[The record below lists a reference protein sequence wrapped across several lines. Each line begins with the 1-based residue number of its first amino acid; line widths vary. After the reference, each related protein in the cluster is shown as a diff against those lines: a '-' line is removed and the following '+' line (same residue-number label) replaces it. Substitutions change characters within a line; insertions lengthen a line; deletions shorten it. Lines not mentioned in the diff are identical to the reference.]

1 MKKVLICLLSL
12 VVMGFVVSCSTK
24 KNTGLTRR
32 VQAFKARYNTYF
44 NGHEAFK
51 EGVLAQKTGNKDNYM
66 EVIPLYVTGNPKTAA
81 IGKNH
86 FDRTV
91 EKCQKTIKQHSIT
104 ARPEWKSSKPKTPK
118 DKIWLSQ
125 KEYNPFLWRAWF
137 LMGEAQFRKGEFM
150 EAASTFAYIQRL
162 YFSKPNLIARAR
174 LSEAKCYAELDW
186 LYDAERLV
194 NETRRDSFP
203 TSLNAMR
210 ASVMADYQLR
220 QGLYEEAIPNIQLA
234 MKKSHGV
241 EKARLHFLLGQLYR
255 ETGQNQLA
263 FKEFKKV
270 FKSNPPYELEFN
282 ARIQQTEVMSKGQ
295 SKKMINKLKAMAR
308 NRKNADYLDQVYY
321 AMGNI
326 YLAKGDTLH
335 ALYAYKDGVEKSTR
349 NGVEKGVVW
358 LHLGQ
363 LYWEREEF
371 VKAQECYSGVLGL
384 FDKDRDDYKD
394 IDERA
399 KILEELKPYAQAVE
413 LQDSLQ
419 ELARMDSTEMLK
431 KIDGLIEELKKKERE
446 EERKQN
452 EAAGVT
458 AEGNRPNQQM
468 MDNQTGA
475 RNNQQQGGL
484 WYFYNPASVN
494 SGKNEFKR
502 KWGERAL
509 ADDWRRS
516 NKTVL
521 GGFDENTA
529 EGDTLM
535 TDSLMQDTAANDSIM
550 LNPDGTEMS
559 EKEKERLEKQ
569 KEYEADPHRREYY
582 IKDIPYTEE
591 QMAASNAALVDGLY
605 NSAIIYK
612 DRMENFPL
620 AERTFQR
627 VLTDFGEFEHLD
639 ELYYNMFQLYSRQ
652 GREADAE
659 DYRKRLVDGY
669 PENEHAKLVADPNFE
684 FKGRYGKQ
692 VEDSLY
698 TVAYE
703 SYEAGNYDQVIA
715 GNAYAEREYPKG
727 ANRARFLFI
736 DAMSKLEKGDRGQ
749 FMNAMKNIV
758 QSYPQSTV
766 SELAG
771 LYVKGLQEGRV
782 LASGRMSSGDIWS
795 RRMGLAMTDSTSA
808 DTVFKVDK
816 NVNHLFVIAYEHD
829 SIDENQLIFEVARYN
844 FSNFAIRYF
853 DLETLRGDGID
864 LLEVK
869 SFLNYDEAYVYMH
882 KLTNNAEMVKKLEG
896 LKMFII
902 SEDNLK
908 VLMNGK
914 SFGEYF
920 DFYDRH
926 FDRISHLQLDEN
938 MLDEPRDL
946 PTQEELEEM
955 QRQEQEEEEELEE
968 ENFIF

>member
-1 MKKVLICLLSL
+1 MKKVLTLLVSL
-12 VVMGFVVSCSTK
+12 VVMGLMVSCSTK
-24 KNTGLTRR
+24 KNTGMTRR

-44 NGHEAFK
+44 NGHEAYK
-51 EGVLAQKTGNKDNYM
+51 EGVQTQKTGNKDNYM
-66 EVIPLYVTGNPKTAA
+66 EVIPLYVTGNPKTVAL
-81 IGKNH
+81 GKGQ
-86 FDRTV
+86 FDRAV
-91 EKCQKTIKQHSIT
+91 EKCQKTIKQHTIT
-104 ARPEWKSSKPKTPK
+104 ARPDWKSSKPKTPK

-137 LMGEAQFRKGEFM
+137 LMGEAQFRKGEYM

-203 TSLNAMR
+203 TNLNALR

-295 SKKMINKLKAMAR
+295 SKKMISKLKAMAR
-308 NRKNADYLDQVYY
+308 NRKNAEYLDQVYY

-326 YLAKGDTLH
+326 YLAQGDTLH

-363 LYWEREEF
+363 LYWDREEF

-384 FDKDRDDYKD
+384 FDKDRDDYKE
-394 IDERA
+394 IDEKA

-419 ELARMDSTEMLK
+419 ALAKMDSTEMLK

-458 AEGNRPNQQM
+458 AQGNRPNQPTNNQM
-468 MDNQTGA
+468 GA
-475 RNNQQQGGL
+475 NNQQQGGL
-484 WYFYNPASVN
+484 WYFYNPSSVN
-494 SGKNEFKR
+494 AGKAEFKR
-502 KWGERAL
+502 KWGEREL
-509 ADDWRRS
+509 ADNWRRS

-521 GGFDENTA
+521 GSFDEDMA
-529 EGDTLM
+529 EGDSLM
-535 TDSLMQDTAANDSIM
+535 TDSVMHEGLANDSTM
-550 LNPDGTEMS
+550 LNPDGTELS

-591 QMAASNAALVDGLY
+591 QMASSNAALVDGLY
-605 NSAIIYK
+605 NSAIIFK

-627 VLTDFGEFEHLD
+627 VLVDFEDFEHLD
-639 ELYYNMFQLYSRQ
+639 ELYYNMFQLYARQ
-652 GREADAE
+652 GRETEAE

-669 PENEHAKLVADPNFE
+669 PDNEHAKLVADPDFE

-698 TVAYE
+698 TAAYE
-703 SYEAGNYDQVIA
+703 SYEAGDFDQVIA
-715 GNAYAEREYPKG
+715 GNTYAEREYPKG

-749 FMNAMKNIV
+749 FMSAMKNIV
-758 QSYPQSTV
+758 QTYPQSTV

-771 LYVKGLQEGRV
+771 LYVKGLQEGRI

-795 RRMGLAMTDSTSA
+795 RRMGMALADSTSA

-882 KLTNNAEMVKKLEG
+882 KLTNNEEMVKKLEG

-914 SFGEYF
+914 SFEEYF
-920 DFYDRH
+920 EFYDRN

-938 MLDEPRDL
+938 MLDEPTDL
-946 PTQEELEEM
+946 PTQEELEDM
-955 QRQEQEEEEELEE
+955 QQQGDDDEEGPEED
-968 ENFIF
+968 NFIF

>member
-1 MKKVLICLLSL
+1 MKKVLTLLVSL
-12 VVMGFVVSCSTK
+12 VVMGLMVSCSTK
-24 KNTGLTRR
+24 KNTGMTRR

-44 NGHEAFK
+44 NGHEAYK
-51 EGVLAQKTGNKDNYM
+51 EGVQTQKTGNKDNYM
-66 EVIPLYVTGNPKTAA
+66 EVIPLYVTGNPKTVAL
-81 IGKNH
+81 GKGQ
-86 FDRTV
+86 FDRAV
-91 EKCQKTIKQHSIT
+91 EKCQKTIKQHTIT
-104 ARPEWKSSKPKTPK
+104 ARPDWKSSKPKTPK

-137 LMGEAQFRKGEFM
+137 LMGEAQFRKGEYM

-203 TSLNAMR
+203 TNLNALR

-295 SKKMINKLKAMAR
+295 SKKMISKLKAMAR
-308 NRKNADYLDQVYY
+308 NRKNAEYLDQVYY

-326 YLAKGDTLH
+326 YLAQGDTLH

-363 LYWEREEF
+363 LYWDREEF

-384 FDKDRDDYKD
+384 FDKDRDDYKE
-394 IDERA
+394 IDEKA

-419 ELARMDSTEMLK
+419 ALAKMDSTEMLK
-431 KIDGLIEELKKKERE
+431 KIDGLIDELKKKERE

-458 AEGNRPNQQM
+458 AQGNRPNQPMNNQM
-468 MDNQTGA
+468 GA
-475 RNNQQQGGL
+475 NNQQQGGL
-484 WYFYNPASVN
+484 WYFYNPSSVN
-494 SGKNEFKR
+494 AGKAEFKR
-502 KWGERAL
+502 KWGEREL
-509 ADDWRRS
+509 ADNWRRS

-521 GGFDENTA
+521 GSFDEDMA
-529 EGDTLM
+529 EGD
-535 TDSLMQDTAANDSIM
+535 SLMNDSVMHEGLANDSTM
-550 LNPDGTEMS
+550 LNPDGTELS

-591 QMAASNAALVDGLY
+591 QMASSNAALVDGLY
-605 NSAIIYK
+605 NSAIIFK

-627 VLTDFGEFEHLD
+627 VLVDFEDFEHLD
-639 ELYYNMFQLYSRQ
+639 ELYYNMFQLYARQ
-652 GREADAE
+652 GRETEAE

-669 PENEHAKLVADPNFE
+669 PDNEHAKLVADPDFE

-698 TVAYE
+698 TAAYE
-703 SYEAGNYDQVIA
+703 SYEAGDFDQVIA
-715 GNAYAEREYPKG
+715 GNIYAEREYPKG

-749 FMNAMKNIV
+749 FMSAMKNIV
-758 QSYPQSTV
+758 QTYPQSTV

-771 LYVKGLQEGRV
+771 LYVKGLQEGRI

-795 RRMGLAMTDSTSA
+795 RRMGMALADSTSA

-882 KLTNNAEMVKKLEG
+882 KLTNNEEMVKKLEG

-914 SFGEYF
+914 SFEEYF
-920 DFYDRH
+920 EFYDRN

-938 MLDEPRDL
+938 MLDEPTDL
-946 PTQEELEEM
+946 PTQEELEDM
-955 QRQEQEEEEELEE
+955 QQQGDDDEEGLEE
-968 ENFIF
+968 DNFIF

>member
-1 MKKVLICLLSL
+1 MKKVFTLLVSL
-12 VVMGFVVSCSTK
+12 VVMGLMVSCSTK
-24 KNTGLTRR
+24 KNTGMTRR

-44 NGHEAFK
+44 NGHEAYK
-51 EGVLAQKTGNKDNYM
+51 EGVQTQKTGNKDNYM
-66 EVIPLYVTGNPKTAA
+66 EVIPLYVTGNTKTVAL
-81 IGKNH
+81 GKGQ
-86 FDRTV
+86 FDRAV
-91 EKCQKTIKQHSIT
+91 EKCQKTIKQHTIT
-104 ARPEWKSSKPKTPK
+104 ARPDWKSSKPKTPK

-137 LMGEAQFRKGEFM
+137 LMGEAQFRKGEYM

-203 TSLNAMR
+203 TNLNAFR

-295 SKKMINKLKAMAR
+295 SKKMISKLKAMAR
-308 NRKNADYLDQVYY
+308 NRKNAEYLDQVYY

-326 YLAKGDTLH
+326 YLAQGDTLH

-363 LYWEREEF
+363 LYWDREEF

-384 FDKDRDDYKD
+384 FDKDRDDYKE
-394 IDERA
+394 IDEKA

-419 ELARMDSTEMLK
+419 ALAKMDSTEMLK
-431 KIDGLIEELKKKERE
+431 KIDGLIDELKKKERE

-458 AEGNRPNQQM
+458 AQGNRPNQPMNNQM
-468 MDNQTGA
+468 GA
-475 RNNQQQGGL
+475 NNQQQGGL
-484 WYFYNPASVN
+484 WYFYNPSSVN
-494 SGKNEFKR
+494 AGKAEFKR
-502 KWGERAL
+502 KWGEREL
-509 ADDWRRS
+509 ADNWRRS

-521 GGFDENTA
+521 GSFDEDMA
-529 EGDTLM
+529 EGDSLM
-535 TDSLMQDTAANDSIM
+535 TDSVMHEGLANDSTM
-550 LNPDGTEMS
+550 LNPDGTELS

-591 QMAASNAALVDGLY
+591 QMASSNAALVDGLY
-605 NSAIIYK
+605 NSAIIFK

-627 VLTDFGEFEHLD
+627 VLVDFEDFEHLD
-639 ELYYNMFQLYSRQ
+639 ELYYNMFQLYARQ
-652 GREADAE
+652 GRETEAE

-669 PENEHAKLVADPNFE
+669 PDNEHAKLVADPDFE

-698 TVAYE
+698 TAAYE
-703 SYEAGNYDQVIA
+703 SYEAGDFDQVIA
-715 GNAYAEREYPKG
+715 GNTYAEREYPKG

-749 FMNAMKNIV
+749 FMSAMKNIV
-758 QSYPQSTV
+758 QTYPQSTV

-771 LYVKGLQEGRV
+771 LYVKGLQEGRI

-795 RRMGLAMTDSTSA
+795 RRMGMALADSTSA

-882 KLTNNAEMVKKLEG
+882 KLTNNEEMVKKLEG

-914 SFGEYF
+914 SFEEYF
-920 DFYDRH
+920 EFYDRN
-926 FDRISHLQLDEN
+926 FDRISHLHLDEN
-938 MLDEPRDL
+938 MLDEPTDL
-946 PTQEELEEM
+946 PTQEELEDM
-955 QRQEQEEEEELEE
+955 QQQGDDDEEGPEED
-968 ENFIF
+968 NFIF

>member
-1 MKKVLICLLSL
+1 MPIRTVWRRVHVMVWKKVWCGCIWDSSI
-12 VVMGFVVSCSTK
+12 G
-24 KNTGLTRR
+24 
-32 VQAFKARYNTYF
+32 
-44 NGHEAFK
+44 
-51 EGVLAQKTGNKDNYM
+51 
-66 EVIPLYVTGNPKTAA
+66 
-81 IGKNH
+81 IGKNSLRH
-86 FDRTV
+86 RNAILVCWD
-91 EKCQKTIKQHSIT
+91 
-104 ARPEWKSSKPKTPK
+104 
-118 DKIWLSQ
+118 
-125 KEYNPFLWRAWF
+125 Y
-137 LMGEAQFRKGEFM
+137 GEA
-150 EAASTFAYIQRL
+150 I
-162 YFSKPNLIARAR
+162 
-174 LSEAKCYAELDW
+174 
-186 LYDAERLV
+186 
-194 NETRRDSFP
+194 
-203 TSLNAMR
+203 
-210 ASVMADYQLR
+210 
-220 QGLYEEAIPNIQLA
+220 GLL
-234 MKKSHGV
+234 
-241 EKARLHFLLGQLYR
+241 
-255 ETGQNQLA
+255 
-263 FKEFKKV
+263 
-270 FKSNPPYELEFN
+270 
-282 ARIQQTEVMSKGQ
+282 
-295 SKKMINKLKAMAR
+295 
-308 NRKNADYLDQVYY
+308 
-321 AMGNI
+321 
-326 YLAKGDTLH
+326 
-335 ALYAYKDGVEKSTR
+335 
-349 NGVEKGVVW
+349 
-358 LHLGQ
+358 
-363 LYWEREEF
+363 
-371 VKAQECYSGVLGL
+371 
-384 FDKDRDDYKD
+384 DKDRDDYKD

-419 ELARMDSTEMLK
+419 ELAKMDSTEMLK

-452 EAAGVT
+452 EAAGIT
-458 AEGNRPNQQM
+458 AEGNRPNQPMNNQM
-468 MDNQTGA
+468 GA
-475 RNNQQQGGL
+475 NNNQQQGGL
-484 WYFYNPASVN
+484 WYFYNPSSVN
-494 SGKNEFKR
+494 AGKAEFKR
-502 KWGERAL
+502 KWGEREL
-509 ADDWRRS
+509 ADNWRRS

-521 GGFDENTA
+521 GSFDEDMA
-529 EGDTLM
+529 EGDSLM
-535 TDSLMQDTAANDSIM
+535 TDSVMSEGLANDSTM
-550 LNPDGTEMS
+550 LNPDGTELS
-559 EKEKERLEKQ
+559 EKAKERLEKQ

-591 QMAASNAALVDGLY
+591 QMATSNAALVDGLY

-627 VLTDFGEFEHLD
+627 VLVDFEEFEHLD
-639 ELYYNMFQLYSRQ
+639 ELYYNMFQLYARQ
-652 GREADAE
+652 GRETEAE

-669 PENEHAKLVADPNFE
+669 PDNEHAKLVADPNFE

-698 TVAYE
+698 TAAYE
-703 SYEAGNYDQVIA
+703 FYEAGDFDQVIA
-715 GNAYAEREYPKG
+715 GNTYAEREYPKG

-758 QSYPQSTV
+758 QTYPQSTV

-771 LYVKGLQEGRV
+771 LYVKGLQEGRI

-795 RRMGLAMTDSTSA
+795 RRMGMALADSTSA

-882 KLTNNAEMVKKLEG
+882 KLTNNEEMSKKLEG

-914 SFGEYF
+914 SFEEYF

-938 MLDEPRDL
+938 MLDEPTDL
-946 PTQEELEEM
+946 PTQEELEDM
-955 QRQEQEEEEELEE
+955 QQQGGDDDEGPEED
-968 ENFIF
+968 NFIF

>member
-1 MKKVLICLLSL
+1 MKKVLTLLVSL
-12 VVMGFVVSCSTK
+12 VVMGLMVSCSTK
-24 KNTGLTRR
+24 KNTGMTRR

-44 NGHEAFK
+44 NGHEAYK
-51 EGVLAQKTGNKDNYM
+51 EGVQTQKTGNKDNYM
-66 EVIPLYVTGNPKTAA
+66 EVIPLYVTGNPKTVAL
-81 IGKNH
+81 GKGQ
-86 FDRTV
+86 FDRAV
-91 EKCQKTIKQHSIT
+91 EKCQKTIKQHTIT
-104 ARPEWKSSKPKTPK
+104 ARPDWKSSKPKTPK

-137 LMGEAQFRKGEFM
+137 LMGEAQFRKGEYM

-203 TSLNAMR
+203 TNLNALR

-295 SKKMINKLKAMAR
+295 SKKMISKLKAMAR
-308 NRKNADYLDQVYY
+308 NRKNAEYLDQVYY

-326 YLAKGDTLH
+326 YLAQGDTLH

-363 LYWEREEF
+363 LYWDREEF

-384 FDKDRDDYKD
+384 FDKDRDDYKE
-394 IDERA
+394 IDEKA

-419 ELARMDSTEMLK
+419 ALAKMDSTEMLK

-458 AEGNRPNQQM
+458 AQGNRPNQPMNNQM
-468 MDNQTGA
+468 GA
-475 RNNQQQGGL
+475 NNQQQGGL
-484 WYFYNPASVN
+484 WYFYNPSSVN
-494 SGKNEFKR
+494 AGKAEFKR
-502 KWGERAL
+502 KWGEREL
-509 ADDWRRS
+509 ADNWRRS

-521 GGFDENTA
+521 GSFDEDMA
-529 EGDTLM
+529 EGD
-535 TDSLMQDTAANDSIM
+535 SLMSDSVMHEGLANDSTM
-550 LNPDGTEMS
+550 LNPDGSELS

-591 QMAASNAALVDGLY
+591 QMASSNAALVDGLY
-605 NSAIIYK
+605 NSAIIFK

-627 VLTDFGEFEHLD
+627 VLVDFEDFEHLD
-639 ELYYNMFQLYSRQ
+639 ELYYNMFQLYARQ
-652 GREADAE
+652 GRETEAE

-669 PENEHAKLVADPNFE
+669 PDNEHAKLVADPDFE

-698 TVAYE
+698 TAAYE
-703 SYEAGNYDQVIA
+703 SYEAGDFDQVIA
-715 GNAYAEREYPKG
+715 GNTYAEREYPKG

-749 FMNAMKNIV
+749 FMSAMKNIV
-758 QSYPQSTV
+758 QTYPQSTV

-771 LYVKGLQEGRV
+771 LYVKGLQEGRI

-795 RRMGLAMTDSTSA
+795 RRMGMALADSTSA

-882 KLTNNAEMVKKLEG
+882 KLTNNEEMVKKLEG

-914 SFGEYF
+914 SFEEYF
-920 DFYDRH
+920 EFYDRN

-938 MLDEPRDL
+938 MLDEPTDL
-946 PTQEELEEM
+946 PTQEELEDM
-955 QRQEQEEEEELEE
+955 QQQGDDDEEGPEED
-968 ENFIF
+968 NFIF

>member
-1 MKKVLICLLSL
+1 MKKVLTLLMCL
-12 VVMGFVVSCSTK
+12 VVLGVMVSCSTK

-44 NGHEAFK
+44 NGHEAYK
-51 EGVLAQKTGNKDNYM
+51 EGVQAQRTGNKDNYM
-66 EVIPLYVTGNPKTAA
+66 EVIPLYMTGNPKTAA
-81 IGKNH
+81 LGKGN

-125 KEYNPFLWRAWF
+125 KEYNPFLWKAWF
-137 LMGEAQFRKGEFM
+137 LMGEAQFRKGEYM

-162 YFSKPNLIARAR
+162 YFSKPDLIARAR

-186 LYDAERLV
+186 IYDAERLV

-203 TSLNAMR
+203 KNLEALR
-210 ASVMADYQLR
+210 ASVTADYQLR
-220 QGLYEEAIPNIQLA
+220 QKQYEEAIPNIKFA
-234 MKKSHGV
+234 MKKSKGV
-241 EKARLHFLLGQLYR
+241 EKARLHFLLGQLYK
-255 ETGQNQLA
+255 EIGQNQLA

-270 FKSNPPYELEFN
+270 YKSNPPYELEFN

-295 SKKMINKLKAMAR
+295 SKKMISRLKAMAR
-308 NRKNADYLDQVYY
+308 NRKNLDYLDQVYY

-326 YLAKGDTLH
+326 YLAQGDSLR
-335 ALYAYKDGVEKSTR
+335 AIYAYKDGVEKSTR

-363 LYWEREEF
+363 LYWEKEEF
-371 VKAQECYSGVLGL
+371 VKAQECYAGVLGL
-384 FDKDRDDYKD
+384 FDKERDDYKE

-399 KILEELKPYAQAVE
+399 KILEELKPFAQAVE

-431 KIDGLIEELKKKERE
+431 KIDGIIEELKKKERE
-446 EERKQN
+446 EERKQM
-452 EAAGVT
+452 EATGGGAQN
-458 AEGNRPNQQM
+458 NRPNQPQTAQNQM
-468 MDNQTGA
+468 GA
-475 RNNQQQGGL
+475 GNQQGGL
-484 WYFYNPASVN
+484 WYFYNPASV
-494 SGKNEFKR
+494 SAGKNEFKR
-502 KWGERAL
+502 KWGEREL

-521 GGFDENTA
+521 SSFDDEVA
-529 EGDTLM
+529 EGDSLMNDSVM
-535 TDSLMQDTAANDSIM
+535 TDSLANDSTM
-550 LNPDGTEMS
+550 LNPDGTELS
-559 EKEKERLEKQ
+559 EEEKERLEKL

-591 QMAASNAALVDGLY
+591 QMATSNAALVDGLY
-605 NSAIIYK
+605 NSAVIYK

-627 VLTDFGEFEHLD
+627 ILVDFEDFEHLD

-652 GREADAE
+652 GRGEDAE
-659 DYRKRLVDGY
+659 DYRQKLIEGFPD
-669 PENEHAKLVADPNFE
+669 NEHGKMIADPNFE

-692 VEDSLY
+692 IEDSLY
-698 TVAYE
+698 TAAYDAYE
-703 SYEAGNYDQVIA
+703 EGNFDHVIA
-715 GNAYAEREYPKG
+715 TNEYAEKEYPKG
-727 ANRARFLFI
+727 DNRARFLFI

-758 QSYPQSTV
+758 QTYPQSTV

-771 LYVKGLQEGRV
+771 LYVKGLQEGRI
-782 LASGRMSSGDIWS
+782 LASGRMSSGSIWS
-795 RRMGLAMTDSTSA
+795 RRMGMALADSTNA

-816 NVNHLFVIAYEHD
+816 NVNHMFVIAYEHD
-829 SIDENQLIFEVARYN
+829 SINENQLIFEVARYN

-853 DLETLRGDGID
+853 DMETVRGDGID
-864 LLEVK
+864 LLQVK
-869 SFLNYDEAYVYMH
+869 SFVNYDEAYVYMH
-882 KLTNNAEMVKKLEG
+882 KLLNYKDMAKKLEG

-902 SEDNLK
+902 SEDNMK

-914 SFGEYF
+914 SFEEYF
-920 DFYDRH
+920 DFYDRN
-926 FDRISHLQLDEN
+926 FNRIAHLQLDEN
-938 MLDEPRDL
+938 ILDEPKDL
-946 PTQEELEEM
+946 PTQEELEDM
-955 QRQEQEEEEELEE
+955 QMQEQKEEEIEDE